1 MFRRKCASL
10 CSYYSYYYST
20 FPNACPRGKWGWMY
34 YLSFLFHGSR
44 ILYCPL
50 HSVCTLIC
58 PGGAQTLAVGFR
70 LFSTITAHYFFKI
83 TFKKIS
89 IFKTFESIRIVRTLN
104 RDSYMNRFF
113 LPPLVSSNFAQPLKR
128 SDQHSTGDNQQPDQ
142 LYAKE
147 MANGG
152 HTRYWLVFR
161 PVPPPPPRTP
171 QYSKTAHFRVAFYCG
186 QPKAHLC
193 NNHAV

>member
-50 HSVCTLIC
+50 HSVRTLIC

-70 LFSTITAHYFFKI
+70 LFSTTTARYFLKI

-113 LPPLVSSNFAQPLKR
+113 LPPLTITMNIADHKR
-128 SDQHSTGDNQQPDQ
+128 SREIRFLMRS
-142 LYAKE
+142 L
-147 MANGG
+147 
-152 HTRYWLVFR
+152 LSVFL
-161 PVPPPPPRTP
+161 
-171 QYSKTAHFRVAFYCG
+171 S
-186 QPKAHLC
+186 
-193 NNHAV
+193 

>member
-50 HSVCTLIC
+50 HSVRTLIC

-70 LFSTITAHYFFKI
+70 LFSTTTARYLKKI

-113 LPPLVSSNFAQPLKR
+113 LPPLPFMSHPMSEMPALQPSWNCWIHNPTISIDFVLREAVSLSFLTYNKKTEQCLK
-128 SDQHSTGDNQQPDQ
+128 
-142 LYAKE
+142 
-147 MANGG
+147 
-152 HTRYWLVFR
+152 
-161 PVPPPPPRTP
+161 
-171 QYSKTAHFRVAFYCG
+171 
-186 QPKAHLC
+186 
-193 NNHAV
+193 AVV

>member
-50 HSVCTLIC
+50 HSVRTLIC
-58 PGGAQTLAVGFR
+58 PGAAQTLAVGFR
-70 LFSTITAHYFFKI
+70 LFSTTTARYFKKI

-113 LPPLVSSNFAQPLKR
+113 LPLLVLTHMWGFINNNCLIMCVRTVCARLINTDFLVLRHILNFIR
-128 SDQHSTGDNQQPDQ
+128 
-142 LYAKE
+142 
-147 MANGG
+147 
-152 HTRYWLVFR
+152 
-161 PVPPPPPRTP
+161 RTK
-171 QYSKTAHFRVAFYCG
+171 YRTFSIHC
-186 QPKAHLC
+186 
-193 NNHAV
+193 

>member
-50 HSVCTLIC
+50 HSVRTLIC

-70 LFSTITAHYFFKI
+70 LFSTTTARYFLKI

-113 LPPLVSSNFAQPLKR
+113 LPPLVNGVEILQQ
-128 SDQHSTGDNQQPDQ
+128 SDDISDHYLVLCKLHIVKAVNSTPS
-142 LYAKE
+142 YK
-147 MANGG
+147 
-152 HTRYWLVFR
+152 
-161 PVPPPPPRTP
+161 
-171 QYSKTAHFRVAFYCG
+171 
-186 QPKAHLC
+186 
-193 NNHAV
+193 